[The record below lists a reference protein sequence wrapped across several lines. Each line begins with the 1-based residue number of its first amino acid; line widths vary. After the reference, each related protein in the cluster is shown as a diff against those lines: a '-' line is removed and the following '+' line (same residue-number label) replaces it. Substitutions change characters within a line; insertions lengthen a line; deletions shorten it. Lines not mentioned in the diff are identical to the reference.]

1 MKELCNSIQPAFS
14 FLHIFRLHIQIS
26 FDKLLCQRG
35 LLIRLS
41 LGQHRKLTGRLNISI
56 MFDSVKKNQSDF
68 GFVSVSDDR
77 DIEVTRVARQSRQ
90 GLWSEGFKLFRDIF
104 LIIVVFILFGVFF
117 VQPVVVEG
125 TSMLPQLHDGE
136 RLLVNKLV
144 YYKIQ
149 SVSWGHIERGDIV
162 VFWFPNDPDKS
173 YVKRIIGL
181 PGETVELRNGK
192 VFISGTELKEDYLDT
207 EHNQTL
213 PSWPAKKVEEHHY
226 FVMGDN
232 RDNSSDSRYWGL
244 VPEKY
249 IYGKAFF
256 RYWKPQDV
264 GFLEH
269 GEYDKSVPQPPANK
283 DDLRA
288 GER

>member
-1 MKELCNSIQPAFS
+1 
-14 FLHIFRLHIQIS
+14 
-26 FDKLLCQRG
+26 
-35 LLIRLS
+35 
-41 LGQHRKLTGRLNISI
+41 
-56 MFDSVKKNQSDF
+56 MFDFRRKNQFEF
-68 GFVSVSDDR
+68 GSVMPDDDR
-77 DIEVTRVARQSRQ
+77 DIEVVQLRRESRQ
-90 GLWSEGFKLFRDIF
+90 GIWTESLRLIRDIF
-104 LIIVVFILFGVFF
+104 LIIVVFILFGVFA

-125 TSMLPQLHDGE
+125 TSMLPQLNDGE

-149 SVSWGHIERGDIV
+149 SVRWGHLERGDIV
-162 VFWFPNDPDKS
+162 VFWFPKEPDKS

-181 PGETVELRNGK
+181 PGELVEVRNGK
-192 VFISGTELKEDYLDT
+192 VFIDGNELKEDYLDI
-207 EHNQTL
+207 EHNQSL
-213 PSWPAKKVEEHHY
+213 PTFPAKRVEDHHY

-256 RYWKPQDV
+256 RYWKPSNM

-269 GEYDKSVPQPPANK
+269 GEYGEDGAPKVN
-283 DDLRA
+283 DLRA
-288 GER
+288 E

>member
-1 MKELCNSIQPAFS
+1 
-14 FLHIFRLHIQIS
+14 
-26 FDKLLCQRG
+26 
-35 LLIRLS
+35 
-41 LGQHRKLTGRLNISI
+41 
-56 MFDSVKKNQSDF
+56 MFDFRRKNQYEF
-68 GFVSVSDDR
+68 GPVSPDDDR
-77 DIEVTRVARQSRQ
+77 DIEVVRLRRESRQ
-90 GLWSEGFKLFRDIF
+90 GIWTESLRLIRDIF
-104 LIIVVFILFGVFF
+104 LIIVVFILFGVFA

-125 TSMLPQLHDGE
+125 TSMLPQLNDGE

-162 VFWFPNDPDKS
+162 VFWFPKEPDKS

-181 PGETVELRNGK
+181 PGEMVEVKNGR
-192 VFISGTELKEDYLDT
+192 VLINGQELNEDYLDT
-207 EHNQTL
+207 EHNQGL
-213 PSWPAKKVEEHHY
+213 PSFPAKRVEDHYY

-256 RYWKPQDV
+256 RYWKPSKM

-269 GEYDKSVPQPPANK
+269 GAYDINEPDNLGDV
-283 DDLRA
+283 RA
-288 GER
+288 DHEKE

>member
-1 MKELCNSIQPAFS
+1 MIKTALTANSAVGRR
-14 FLHIFRLHIQIS
+14 RLK
-26 FDKLLCQRG
+26 D
-35 LLIRLS
+35 
-41 LGQHRKLTGRLNISI
+41 SI
-56 MFDSVKKNQSDF
+56 MFDFRKKNQPDF
-68 GFVSVSDDR
+68 GFVSPSDDR
-77 DIEVTRVARQSRQ
+77 DIEVTRLKRESRQ
-90 GLWSEGFKLFRDIF
+90 GLWSEGIKLVRDIF

-144 YYKIQ
+144 YYRIQ

-173 YVKRIIGL
+173 YVKRVIGL
-181 PGETVELRNGK
+181 PGEIIEVRNGK
-192 VFISGTELKEDYLDT
+192 VYVNGRELTEEYLNA
-207 EHNQTL
+207 EYNRSL
-213 PSWPAKKVEEHHY
+213 PSSPAKRVDDHHY

-256 RYWKPQDV
+256 RYWKPSSI

-269 GEYDKSVPQPPANK
+269 GVYQNEPKSANTS
-283 DDLRA
+283 DLRA
-288 GER
+288 DDK

>member
-1 MKELCNSIQPAFS
+1 
-14 FLHIFRLHIQIS
+14 
-26 FDKLLCQRG
+26 
-35 LLIRLS
+35 
-41 LGQHRKLTGRLNISI
+41 
-56 MFDSVKKNQSDF
+56 MFDRRKKHHPEFGTISVE
-68 GFVSVSDDR
+68 DDR
-77 DIEVTRVARQSRQ
+77 DIAVTYLRKESRL
-90 GLWSEGFKLFRDIF
+90 GLWSEGFKLLRDIF
-104 LIIVVFILFGVFF
+104 LIVVVFILLGVFF

-144 YYKIQ
+144 YYRIQ

-173 YVKRIIGL
+173 YVKRVIGL
-181 PGETVELRNGK
+181 PGEVVELRNGR
-192 VFISGTELKEDYLDT
+192 VYIDGQELKEEYLKS
-207 EHNQTL
+207 EYNQTM
-213 PSWPAKKVEEHHY
+213 PSSPPKKVDEHHY

-256 RYWKPQDV
+256 RYWKPANI

-269 GEYDKSVPQPPANK
+269 GEYDGSVPVTPDPK
-283 DDLRA
+283 RDLRA
-288 GER
+288 DTER

>member
-1 MKELCNSIQPAFS
+1 MLDLRNSNRS
-14 FLHIFRLHIQIS
+14 NL
-26 FDKLLCQRG
+26 
-35 LLIRLS
+35 
-41 LGQHRKLTGRLNISI
+41 
-56 MFDSVKKNQSDF
+56 
-68 GFVSVSDDR
+68 GFVSVDDDR
-77 DIEVTRVARQSRQ
+77 DIEVTHVRRESRQ
-90 GLWSEGFKLFRDIF
+90 GIWTEAFKLFRDIF
-104 LIIVVFILFGVFF
+104 LIIVVFILLGVFF

-162 VFWFPNDPDKS
+162 VFWYPNDPDKS
-173 YVKRIIGL
+173 YVKRVIGL
-181 PGETVELRNGK
+181 PGETVEVRQGK
-192 VFISGTELKEDYLDT
+192 VFINGTQLEEDYLDV
-207 EHNQTL
+207 EHNQSL

-256 RYWKPQDV
+256 RYWKPQSV

-269 GEYDKSVPQPPANK
+269 GEYENGPKPPPVSK
-283 DDLRA
+283 DNSSSD
-288 GER
+288 ER

>member
-1 MKELCNSIQPAFS
+1 
-14 FLHIFRLHIQIS
+14 
-26 FDKLLCQRG
+26 
-35 LLIRLS
+35 
-41 LGQHRKLTGRLNISI
+41 
-56 MFDSVKKNQSDF
+56 MFDFRKKGHIEF
-68 GFVSVSDDR
+68 GSHAEDDHGIDVVHMR
-77 DIEVTRVARQSRQ
+77 RESRQ
-90 GLWSEGFKLFRDIF
+90 GLWVESLRLFRDIF
-104 LIIVVFILFGVFF
+104 LIIVVFILIGVFA

-162 VFWFPNDPDKS
+162 VFWYPKEPDKS
-173 YVKRIIGL
+173 YVKRVIGL
-181 PGETVELRNGK
+181 PGETIEVRDGR
-192 VFISGTELKEDYLDT
+192 VYVDGRELKEAYLDL
-207 EHNQTL
+207 EHNQSL
-213 PSWPAKKVEEHHY
+213 PTWPAKRVEDHHY

-249 IYGKAFF
+249 VYGKAFF
-256 RYWKPQDV
+256 RYWKPQHM

-269 GEYDKSVPQPPANK
+269 GKYEEGGPEPKLR
-283 DDLRA
+283 DLRA
-288 GER
+288 EEE

>member
-1 MKELCNSIQPAFS
+1 
-14 FLHIFRLHIQIS
+14 
-26 FDKLLCQRG
+26 
-35 LLIRLS
+35 
-41 LGQHRKLTGRLNISI
+41 
-56 MFDSVKKNQSDF
+56 MFDLGRKNKTEF
-68 GFVSVSDDR
+68 GFIAATDDR
-77 DIEVTRVARQSRQ
+77 DIAVTHLARESRQ
-90 GLWSEGFKLFRDIF
+90 GLLTEGLRLLRDIF
-104 LIIVVFILFGVFF
+104 LIIVVFILLGVFF
-117 VQPVVVEG
+117 IQPVVVEG
-125 TSMLPQLHDGE
+125 TSMLPQLQDGE

-144 YYKIQ
+144 YYKLQ

-173 YVKRIIGL
+173 YVKRVIGL

-192 VFISGTELKEDYLDT
+192 VYVDGRELTENYLDSDYNT
-207 EHNQTL
+207 TTPNA
-213 PSWPAKKVEEHHY
+213 PAKLVEDHHFY
-226 FVMGDN
+226 VMGDN

-256 RYWKPQDV
+256 RYWRPSKV

-269 GEYDKSVPQPPANK
+269 GEYGPDIPVKPVDRRTRLN
-283 DDLRA
+283 

>member
-1 MKELCNSIQPAFS
+1 LARC
-14 FLHIFRLHIQIS
+14 
-26 FDKLLCQRG
+26 
-35 LLIRLS
+35 
-41 LGQHRKLTGRLNISI
+41 GQLPLYLPSSNKPI
-56 MFDSVKKNQSDF
+56 MFDFRKKNQVEF
-68 GFVSVSDDR
+68 GSVSPEDDA
-77 DIEVTRVARQSRQ
+77 DIEVVQLRRESRQ
-90 GLWSEGFKLFRDIF
+90 GIWTESLRLARDIF
-104 LIIVVFILFGVFF
+104 LIIVVFILFGVFA

-125 TSMLPQLHDGE
+125 TSMLPQLNDGE

-149 SVSWGHIERGDIV
+149 SVSWGHLERGDIV
-162 VFWFPNDPDKS
+162 VFWFPKEPDKS

-181 PGETVELRNGK
+181 PGEMVEVRNGK
-192 VFISGTELKEDYLDT
+192 VLIDGQELHEDYLDI
-207 EHNQTL
+207 EHNQSL
-213 PSWPAKKVEEHHY
+213 PSFASKRVDDHHY

-256 RYWKPQDV
+256 RYWKPSNM

-269 GEYDKSVPQPPANK
+269 GEYDINEAQKIN
-283 DDLRA
+283 DIRA
-288 GER
+288 EQE

>member
-1 MKELCNSIQPAFS
+1 
-14 FLHIFRLHIQIS
+14 
-26 FDKLLCQRG
+26 
-35 LLIRLS
+35 
-41 LGQHRKLTGRLNISI
+41 
-56 MFDSVKKNQSDF
+56 MFDLRKKNQSEF
-68 GFVSVSDDR
+68 GFVSINDDR
-77 DIEVTRVARQSRQ
+77 DIEVTHLARESRN

-104 LIIVVFILFGVFF
+104 LIIIVFILFGVFF

-144 YYKIQ
+144 YYRIQ
-149 SVSWGHIERGDIV
+149 SVSWGHVERGDIV

-173 YVKRIIGL
+173 YVKRVIGL
-181 PGETVELRNGK
+181 PGETVEIRNGR
-192 VFISGTELKEDYLDT
+192 VFVNGNELIEDYLDK
-207 EHNQTL
+207 EYNQSL
-213 PSWPAKKVEEHHY
+213 PSTPAKKVDEHHY

-256 RYWKPQDV
+256 RYWKPANI

-269 GEYDKSVPQPPANK
+269 GEYQNMPPPANK
-283 DDLRA
+283 GDLRA
-288 GER
+288 DQ

>member
-1 MKELCNSIQPAFS
+1 
-14 FLHIFRLHIQIS
+14 
-26 FDKLLCQRG
+26 
-35 LLIRLS
+35 
-41 LGQHRKLTGRLNISI
+41 
-56 MFDSVKKNQSDF
+56 MFDFRRKNQFEF
-68 GFVSVSDDR
+68 GSVSPDDDR
-77 DIEVTRVARQSRQ
+77 DIDVVQLRRESRQ
-90 GLWSEGFKLFRDIF
+90 GIWTESLRLVRDIF
-104 LIIVVFILFGVFF
+104 LIIVVFILFGVFA

-125 TSMLPQLHDGE
+125 TSMLPQLNDGE

-149 SVSWGHIERGDIV
+149 SVSWGHLERGDIV
-162 VFWFPNDPDKS
+162 VFWFPKEPDKS

-181 PGETVELRNGK
+181 PGEIVEVRNGK
-192 VFISGTELKEDYLDT
+192 VIIDGQELNEDYLDT
-207 EHNQTL
+207 EHNQSL
-213 PSWPAKKVEEHHY
+213 PTFPAKRVDDHHY

-256 RYWKPQDV
+256 RYWKPSNM

-269 GEYDKSVPQPPANK
+269 GAYDINEAQKINDV
-283 DDLRA
+283 RA
-288 GER
+288 E

>member
-1 MKELCNSIQPAFS
+1 
-14 FLHIFRLHIQIS
+14 
-26 FDKLLCQRG
+26 
-35 LLIRLS
+35 
-41 LGQHRKLTGRLNISI
+41 
-56 MFDSVKKNQSDF
+56 MFDFRRKNQFEF
-68 GFVSVSDDR
+68 GSVSPDDDR
-77 DIEVTRVARQSRQ
+77 DIDVVHLRRESRQ
-90 GLWSEGFKLFRDIF
+90 GIWTESLRLVRDIF
-104 LIIVVFILFGVFF
+104 LIIVVFILFGVFA

-125 TSMLPQLHDGE
+125 TSMLPQLNDGE

-149 SVSWGHIERGDIV
+149 SVSWGHLERGDIV
-162 VFWFPNDPDKS
+162 VFWFPKEPDKS

-181 PGETVELRNGK
+181 PGEQVEVREGK
-192 VFISGTELKEDYLDT
+192 VIIDGQQLNEDYLDI
-207 EHNQTL
+207 EHNQSL
-213 PSWPAKKVEEHHY
+213 PSFPPKKVEEHHY

-256 RYWKPQDV
+256 RYWKPSNM

-269 GEYDKSVPQPPANK
+269 GAYEINETPKIN
-283 DDLRA
+283 DLRA
-288 GER
+288 E

>member
-1 MKELCNSIQPAFS
+1 MLADGAALK
-14 FLHIFRLHIQIS
+14 FL
-26 FDKLLCQRG
+26 
-35 LLIRLS
+35 
-41 LGQHRKLTGRLNISI
+41 I
-56 MFDSVKKNQSDF
+56 MFDSRKKNQSEF
-68 GFVSVSDDR
+68 GFVSILDDR
-77 DIEVTRVARQSRQ
+77 DIEVTHLARESRQ
-90 GLWSEGFKLFRDIF
+90 GLWSEGFKLVRDIF

-144 YYKIQ
+144 YYKFQ

-173 YVKRIIGL
+173 YVKRVIGL
-181 PGETVELRNGK
+181 PGEMVEIRNGR
-192 VFISGTELKEDYLDT
+192 VFVDGKELNEDYLDADY
-207 EHNQTL
+207 NQTL
-213 PSWPAKKVEEHHY
+213 PSSPAKKVEEHHY

-256 RYWKPQDV
+256 RYWKPSNI

-269 GEYDKSVPQPPANK
+269 GEYDPSIPATPANK
-283 DDLRA
+283 QDLRA
-288 GER
+288 EDR

>member
-1 MKELCNSIQPAFS
+1 
-14 FLHIFRLHIQIS
+14 
-26 FDKLLCQRG
+26 
-35 LLIRLS
+35 
-41 LGQHRKLTGRLNISI
+41 
-56 MFDSVKKNQSDF
+56 MFDFRRKNQFEF
-68 GFVSVSDDR
+68 GFVSPDDDR
-77 DIEVTRVARQSRQ
+77 DIEVVQLRRESRQ
-90 GLWSEGFKLFRDIF
+90 GIWTESLRLVRDIF
-104 LIIVVFILFGVFF
+104 LIVVVFILFGVFA

-125 TSMLPQLHDGE
+125 TSMLPQLNDGE

-149 SVSWGHIERGDIV
+149 SVSWGHLERGDIV
-162 VFWFPNDPDKS
+162 VFWFPKEPDKS

-181 PGETVELRNGK
+181 PGEIVEVRNGK
-192 VFISGTELKEDYLDT
+192 VIIDGNELHEDYLDT

-213 PSWPAKKVEEHHY
+213 PTFPAKKVEEHHY

-256 RYWKPQDV
+256 RYWKPSKM

-269 GEYDKSVPQPPANK
+269 GEYDLHGEQNLNE
-283 DDLRA
+283 LRS
-288 GER
+288 E

>member
-1 MKELCNSIQPAFS
+1 
-14 FLHIFRLHIQIS
+14 
-26 FDKLLCQRG
+26 
-35 LLIRLS
+35 
-41 LGQHRKLTGRLNISI
+41 
-56 MFDSVKKNQSDF
+56 MFDFRKKNQFDF
-68 GFVSVSDDR
+68 GYVSADDDR
-77 DIEVTRVARQSRQ
+77 DVEVTRLRRESRQ
-90 GLWSEGFKLFRDIF
+90 GLWTESLRLVRDIF
-104 LIIVVFILFGVFF
+104 LIIIVFVLFGVFV

-144 YYKIQ
+144 YYKFE
-149 SVSWGHIERGDIV
+149 SVSWGHLERGDIV
-162 VFWFPNDPDKS
+162 VFWYPKEPDKS

-181 PGETVELRNGK
+181 PGETVEVRNGK
-192 VFISGTELKEDYLDT
+192 VVINGEELNEEYLDT

-213 PSWPAKKVEEHHY
+213 PTFPPRKVEEHHF

-256 RYWKPQDV
+256 RYWKPNNI

-269 GEYDKSVPQPPANK
+269 GEYDIPASDMN
-283 DDLRA
+283 DIRA
-288 GER
+288 EER

>member
-1 MKELCNSIQPAFS
+1 
-14 FLHIFRLHIQIS
+14 
-26 FDKLLCQRG
+26 
-35 LLIRLS
+35 
-41 LGQHRKLTGRLNISI
+41 
-56 MFDSVKKNQSDF
+56 MFDFQRKNQFDF
-68 GFVSVSDDR
+68 GIISAADDR
-77 DIEVTRVARQSRQ
+77 DIEVQKLKVESRQ
-90 GLWSEGFKLFRDIF
+90 GLWLESMRLLRDII
-104 LIIVVFILFGVFF
+104 LIIAVFILFGVFIA
-117 VQPVVVEG
+117 QPVVVEG

-149 SVSWGHIERGDIV
+149 SASWGHLERGDIV
-162 VFWFPNDPDKS
+162 VFWYPKDPEKS

-181 PGETVELRNGK
+181 PGETVEVRNGL
-192 VFISGTELKEDYLDT
+192 ILIDNQMLNETYLDA
-207 EHNQTL
+207 EHNQSL
-213 PSWPAKKVEEHHY
+213 PSFPPRKIDEHHY

-256 RYWKPQDV
+256 RYWKPSNI

-269 GEYDKSVPQPPANK
+269 GEYNIQDERNI
-283 DDLRA
+283 DDVRA
-288 GER
+288 QSEK